1 MADQEVSSE
10 VLRRE
15 IQAQSE
21 TEASGILEQAEKNA
35 EKIQRQAAQDAEK
48 GQEKTL
54 EDARIQAAAIRKKL
68 LSSVHLE
75 VKKQTLNNREA
86 IFDRMF
92 EEVRK
97 KLKDFR
103 SRPEYVEFLKSCVI
117 EGVMAVEADAIL
129 IRCGKIEKE
138 RLSPDVIQFIQK
150 ALLDKGRQCRLELA
164 DSGDDEGGVLIQS
177 ADGRM
182 RFDNRFQARIRR
194 MEHRLRLEV
203 MKTVFA

>member
-1 MADQEVSSE
+1 MADQEVASE
-10 VLRRE
+10 ILCRE
-15 IQAQSE
+15 IQAQAE
-21 TEASGILEQAEKNA
+21 NEASGILEQAEKEA
-35 EKIQRQAAQDAEK
+35 EKIRKQAAQDAEK
-48 GQEKTL
+48 DQEKAL
-54 EDARIQAAAIRKKL
+54 EDARDQAAAIRKKL

-92 EEVRK
+92 KEVRK

-117 EGVMAVEADAIL
+117 EGVMAIETDTIL
-129 IRCGKIEKE
+129 IRCSQIEKE
-138 RLSPDVIQFIQK
+138 RLSPDEIQSIQK
-150 ALLDKGRQCRLELA
+150 MLSDKGRQCRLELA
-164 DSGDDEGGVLIQS
+164 DSGDDEGGVLVQS

-182 RFDNRFQARIRR
+182 RFDNRFSARIRR

-203 MKTVFA
+203 MKTVFT